1 MRSLFLCWML
11 VVMLAA
17 CVAPKPQALP
27 EGPLQ
32 FVDLPQFD
40 YQLRQSL
47 EARPDDIKIAFI
59 DRVKPSNL
67 PDRLTP
73 WMTTLRNAGG
83 EMKVIPPE
91 GELQPRGLPLLSL
104 IPTLWTLFSAVKTD
118 QAMTRRSCSRS
129 IPLVIVWWIP
139 SCSRSVECERL
150 VPLLRT
156 RQIHFNSGSPSCVLA

>member
-11 VVMLAA
+11 LVMLAA

-40 YQLRQSL
+40 DQLRQSL

-83 EMKVIPPE
+83 ELKVVPPA
-91 GELQPRGLPLLSL
+91 GELQARGLPLLSL
-104 IPTLWTLFSAVKTD
+104 IPTLWTIFSAVKTD
-118 QAMTRRSCSRS
+118 QPQTSLLQGYDAQILLKIDASGD
-129 IPLVIVWWIP
+129 
-139 SCSRSVECERL
+139 RL
-150 VPLLRT
+150 VDAIVFKKR
-156 RQIHFNSGSPSCVLA
+156 

>member
-1 MRSLFLCWML
+1 MRSQML
-11 VVMLAA
+11 SSVVALSLVA
-17 CVAPKPQALP
+17 CVNPAQQSLP

-40 YQLRQSL
+40 DQLRQSL

-73 WMTTLRNAGG
+73 WMSTLRNAGG
-83 EMKVIPPE
+83 ELKVIPPE

-118 QAMTRRSCSRS
+118 QPQTSLLTGYDAQILLKIDATGDRVVDS
-129 IPLVIVWWIP
+129 IVF
-139 SCSRSVECERL
+139 RKR
-150 VPLLRT
+150 
-156 RQIHFNSGSPSCVLA
+156 